1 MESSARLSLESVDDE
16 VASPEET
23 CELSEETA
31 DELSDEEGV
40 DEFCDAVLSVDV
52 VVDELPVLTLVVVV
66 ALLTPD
72 SALLTP
78 DVAEEVGT

>member
-1 MESSARLSLESVDDE
+1 M
-16 VASPEET
+16 ASPEET

-40 DEFCDAVLSVDV
+40 DEFCDAVLVVDV

>member
-1 MESSARLSLESVDDE
+1 M
-16 VASPEET
+16 ASPEET

>member
-1 MESSARLSLESVDDE
+1 MESSAWLSLESVDDE